1 MAAAEDG
8 RLEELVGKARA
19 TLAAGDLDRQSLW
32 RAYVAVEYAILD
44 LKLRHGLE
52 GEAPPAKL
60 AKKAATVA
68 SAKSMLDGIDLSSPD
83 RKKLLRDLRACR
95 DVLKALVAGY
105 GRRSTTS

>member
-1 MAAAEDG
+1 MAD
-8 RLEELVGKARA
+8 RLEELVGRAKAIV
-19 TLAAGDLDRQSLW
+19 AAGDPDRQSLW
-32 RAYVAVEYAILD
+32 RAYVSVEYAILD

-60 AKKAATVA
+60 GKKEATIA
-68 SAKSMLDGIDLSSPD
+68 SAKSMLGAIDLSSPD
-83 RKKLLRDLRACR
+83 RKKLLRDLRTCR

>member
-1 MAAAEDG
+1 MAEES
-8 RLEELVGKARA
+8 RLEELVGKAKRIV
-19 TLAAGDLDRQSLW
+19 AAGDPDRQSLW

-44 LKLRHGLE
+44 LKLRHNLE

-60 AKKAATVA
+60 AKKAASVT
-68 SAKSMLDGIDLSSPD
+68 SAKSMLDRIDLSSPD

-95 DVLKALVAGY
+95 DMLKVLVAAY